1 MSMENSQP
9 CHTPSEL
16 LNTLNASQSNI
27 DQLLSVGIVTTSQPS
42 SIQFNST
49 NMISDIQENDRRT
62 GTQHAGQEQRH
73 QQTQARRQPQQQE
86 ERQRLRQQQQ
96 QEQRERQRQRQERN
110 QRRYERWQERVA
122 QRQQERNRQE
132 QEEHEHYAYLQRR
145 SPNFDELMDDILG
158 ERELE
163 EYSLERMTPQDRRE
177 VWEQEHLNQLQGNPT
192 SRAHRL
198 PLDDTERY
206 AKFLHDQLW
215 QDQHDQT
222 MRVYDMENNDYAK
235 QCRRNQELLRQKEE
249 WDDLASRH
257 QQI

>member
-1 MSMENSQP
+1 
-9 CHTPSEL
+9 
-16 LNTLNASQSNI
+16 
-27 DQLLSVGIVTTSQPS
+27 
-42 SIQFNST
+42 
-49 NMISDIQENDRRT
+49 MISDIQENDRRT

-198 PLDDTERY
+198 PLDDTER
-206 AKFLHDQLW
+206 
-215 QDQHDQT
+215 
-222 MRVYDMENNDYAK
+222 
-235 QCRRNQELLRQKEE
+235 
-249 WDDLASRH
+249 
-257 QQI
+257 